1 MLCRNCFEY
10 ITCLDTTV
18 HYWSIKSYFW
28 IIKIFNKYF
37 TRKHYWLSLF
47 LYNFLCKP
55 ETSFSLQTG
64 YFRAKKIRYQSMH
77 NILIWKY
84 RSETAKLRGKRTHI
98 TCLLLQWC
106 YDVLSLL
113 WRHIWFDCMMLW
125 GHLSIMTTDR
135 N

>member
-1 MLCRNCFEY
+1 MLKLYHVMSKLFRIYNVSRHNSALLIDKE
-10 ITCLDTTV
+10 L
-18 HYWSIKSYFW
+18 
-28 IIKIFNKYF
+28 FNKYF

-47 LYNFLCKP
+47 LYNFLCEP